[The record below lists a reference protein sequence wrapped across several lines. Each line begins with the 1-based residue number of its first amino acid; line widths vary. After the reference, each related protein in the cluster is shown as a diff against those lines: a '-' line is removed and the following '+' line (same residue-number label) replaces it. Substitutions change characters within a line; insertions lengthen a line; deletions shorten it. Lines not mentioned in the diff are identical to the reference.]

1 MLTKIKKNNFSV
13 LFLSIMSLLMIVGFV
28 MLFIKPLIGVFMI
41 VAAGFINLYLNKN
54 FPDFME
60 SLKNKKTHAGA
71 WVREYSIKHIQGIN
85 FVDYEQNIK
94 LKIFQKNI
102 SFFDSE
108 KELLNLDFSQIENV
122 LILEEIEQT
131 QKNKSVIA
139 RAIVGGLLLGGVGAI
154 VGGISGACPTLKS
167 NKKYFLEISNGPE
180 KIIITAGNDT
190 LKQIKNSI
198 SSQVKG

>member
-1 MLTKIKKNNFSV
+1 M
-13 LFLSIMSLLMIVGFV
+13 
-28 MLFIKPLIGVFMI
+28 
-41 VAAGFINLYLNKN
+41 
-54 FPDFME
+54 
-60 SLKNKKTHAGA
+60 
-71 WVREYSIKHIQGIN
+71 
-85 FVDYEQNIK
+85 
-94 LKIFQKNI
+94 
-102 SFFDSE
+102 
-108 KELLNLDFSQIENV
+108 
-122 LILEEIEQT
+122 EEIEQT

-167 NKKYFLEISNGPE
+167 NKKYFLEISNGPD